1 MKFADTVKSVVSAC
15 PVASN
20 CTIFP
25 VATSVVCVFGFT
37 GVLDEAL
44 VGWAVAWTGADGD
57 GALDEAASADPAKD
71 NVATATAS
79 ERMVICMQDL
89 LKGVNSCQAYDQRA
103 CRAGGVCV
111 S

>member
-1 MKFADTVKSVVSAC
+1 MCEESRSLASGPTVECCSPFEVAMVSAC

-79 ERMVICMQDL
+79 ERMVICMRD
-89 LKGVNSCQAYDQRA
+89 
-103 CRAGGVCV
+103 
-111 S
+111 